1 MQRTEATQYIK
12 DTYLQSYVQTITEK
26 APQGNYI
33 CPLCGSGTGRNHS
46 GAFSIMPD
54 KTSWKCFAC
63 DKGGDIFDLI
73 GEYEQISDFNGR
85 LKRAAEL
92 FNVSID
98 SYTPSPQAPQGSRAE
113 IRPRTAPPRQSA
125 PAPQP
130 QADFT
135 AYYTRCSENLKTST
149 QAQAYLTARG
159 ISLETAIKYGL
170 GYDEKADPAS
180 APGGI
185 GEIRHPTP
193 RIIVP
198 YDSGHYM
205 GRDTT
210 QGSKYPKINSKRQDQ
225 SGRVP
230 LFNGGALYG
239 SSEPLFITEGAF
251 DALSIIQAG
260 GEAIATNSTANI
272 NYLLELMKSRTPG
285 RDIIIALDADGA
297 GAKAADHLRAGL
309 DALGIEH
316 YTPPTMPANIKDYN
330 EYLQKEP
337 EGFKEYIQAA
347 IRAAGQ
353 PAEERREEYYNTQSV
368 YGHIQSFIDLIGKSS
383 TAPFYSTG
391 FESLDKALD
400 GGLYAG
406 LYCIGAI
413 SSLGKT
419 TFCLQIADNLAAAGH
434 DVLFFSLEMAEEEL
448 ISKSISRLT
457 YTLNRDRGGEQL
469 NAKSTRGIMTGRR
482 YAKYNQEER
491 QLIHDA
497 IYHYGNYAK
506 HLFISV
512 GVGTIG
518 INEIRGEIE
527 EHKRRTGRAPI
538 VIIDYLQ
545 ILAPTDP
552 HFTDK
557 QNTDK
562 AVLELKRISRDLD
575 TPIIGISSFNRDNYK
590 EPVNL
595 AAFKESGAIEY
606 SSDVLIGLQYLG
618 MDYQSGESE
627 TARTKRIR
635 DLKEELESN
644 GRQGKSQAVQVKI
657 LKARNGSK
665 GDIALD
671 FYPMFNYFEE
681 STSTSTAE
689 ITQGSSTNRE
699 REELYKAFANAGDG
713 NKATLKAIAECLGR
727 RATTVK
733 QMLSKYPEFVLNGDT
748 VTLEDSGREP
758 F

>member
-1 MQRTEATQYIK
+1 MNLRDAKIE
-12 DTYLQSYVQTITEK
+12 LQTKEPTFLKTARAKVNGKTT
-26 APQGNYI
+26 YI
-33 CPLCGSGTGRNHS
+33 CPSCGNGGGKDGTGIVINEKSEAELPHY
-46 GAFSIMPD
+46 
-54 KTSWKCFAC
+54 KCFNCGLNA
-63 DKGGDIFDLI
+63 DVIELWKLDRNIFDNA
-73 GEYEQISDFNGR
+73 EAFNG
-85 LKRAAEL
+85 
-92 FNVSID
+92 VY
-98 SYTPSPQAPQGSRAE
+98 SYYGIHVDRDQRKGSSATRSPQQA
-113 IRPRTAPPRQSA
+113 
-125 PAPQP
+125 APQP
-130 QADFT
+130 PADFT
-135 AYYTRCSENLKTST
+135 AYYARCTENLKTST

-170 GYDEKADPAS
+170 GYDDNADPAN
-180 APGGI
+180 APAGI

-230 LFNGGALYG
+230 LFNGEALYG
-239 SSEPLFITEGAF
+239 STEPLFITEGAF

-272 NYLLELMKSRTPG
+272 GYMLELMKSRTPG

-297 GAKAADHLRAGL
+297 GARAADQLRTGL
-309 DALGIEH
+309 DALGVEY

-419 TFCLQIADNLAAAGH
+419 TFCLQIADSLAAAGH
-434 DVLFFSLEMAEEEL
+434 DVLFFSLEMSREEL
-448 ISKSISRLT
+448 MSKSISRLT
-457 YTLNRDRGGEQL
+457 YIINRDRGGEQL
-469 NAKSTRGIMTGRR
+469 NAKTTRGIMTGRR
-482 YAKYNQEER
+482 YAAYNQEER
-491 QLIHDA
+491 QLITDA
-497 IYHYGNYAK
+497 IYSYGNYAK

-512 GVGTIG
+512 GVGNIG
-518 INEIRGEIE
+518 ITETREIIE
-527 EHKRRTGRAPI
+527 QHKRQTGNSPI

-545 ILAPTDP
+545 ILASTDP
-552 HFTDK
+552 HLTDK

-575 TPIIGISSFNRDNYK
+575 TPIIGISSFNRDNYR
-590 EPVNL
+590 EPVNF
-595 AAFKESGAIEY
+595 ASFKESGAIEY

-618 MDYQSGESE
+618 MDYIPGEGGE
-627 TARTKRIR
+627 KDKKRAERIR
-635 DLKEELESN
+635 DLMRSNEEK
-644 GRQGKSQAVQVKI
+644 GKQGKSQAVQVKI
-657 LKARNGSK
+657 LKNRNGSK

-681 STSTSTAE
+681 NASTSTAE
-689 ITQGSSTNRE
+689 ITQGSSSDRE
-699 REELYKAFANAGDG
+699 REEIYKAFVDAGDG
-713 NKATLKAIAECLGR
+713 TTATLTDIGQSMTPKR
-727 RATTVK
+727 RSATVK
-733 QMLSKYPEFVLNGDT
+733 QILSKYPEFVLNGDT
-748 VTLEDSGREP
+748 VTLEDSSEKP